1 MLTLAVIFAPSVLA
15 ARARSAAGSDLVFL
29 EGPLDCSD
37 AELARRVGRGERW
50 AEEAFYRRHVLHVV
64 GLAQRLL
71 GNSWDA
77 EDVAQE
83 TFIAAFQIW
92 DQLRDAERVRSWLM
106 QIAVRQVH
114 RKFRKRRLL

>member
-1 MLTLAVIFAPSVLA
+1 MLTLAATFCPPVLA
-15 ARARSAAGSDLVFL
+15 ARARSATGSDLLFL
-29 EGPLDCSD
+29 EVPSESSD
-37 AELARRVGRGERW
+37 AELARRVGRGDRW

-83 TFIAAFQIW
+83 TFITAFQIW
-92 DQLRDAERVRSWLM
+92 DQLRDTERADLG
-106 QIAVRQVH
+106 
-114 RKFRKRRLL
+114 